1 MDEDAWLVNDGLD
14 FALGE
19 ERGEE
24 EGDEEGKGW
33 EGDQENTS
41 EGDGGA
47 DQEKK
52 GEGNKEEKSAGE
64 ETAVN
69 DRIVTDTNVK
79 GTFITLIQIR
89 FILIGIRI
97 RICITALYYISV
109 TCIRICLSL
118 IRPDPHP
125 QQCFILYIL
134 LFSPLLSGSWILS
147 VRVANSKDPV
157 PCS

>member
-52 GEGNKEEKSAGE
+52 GEGNKEEKSPGE

-69 DRIVTDTNVK
+69 DRNVADTNVK
-79 GTFITLIQIR
+79 GTQCYR
-89 FILIGIRI
+89 
-97 RICITALYYISV
+97 SV
-109 TCIRICLSL
+109 S
-118 IRPDPHP
+118 
-125 QQCFILYIL
+125 F
-134 LFSPLLSGSWILS
+134 
-147 VRVANSKDPV
+147 
-157 PCS
+157 